1 MSLPQPSQ
9 ATGIPLP
16 PPPGRTG
23 PGQADP
29 GGGRCRVCHTQLGV
43 SCMRL
48 PCALRTPHTK
58 TARFT
63 HFLVTKQDYGESQEL
78 NIFVPEGRGSSS
90 AAGPAR
96 RAQRGLQRPAGHTVA
111 RVPGNAR
118 PPPASKPLHKFTAS
132 EVPRRPFQK
141 AEQHKALR
149 KPWKSLIQQTTQ
161 HLLQA
166 EGATHAPCGRFQG
179 LAMAD
184 AQTSSRPQR
193 AVVRGWQVLSG
204 RGRHRHS
211 RLRAPAGLQRL
222 QLLCKNERDA
232 LPPER

>member
-1 MSLPQPSQ
+1 MSLPEPSR

-29 GGGRCRVCHTQLGV
+29 GGGRCRVCHAQLGV
-43 SCMRL
+43 SCMCL

-78 NIFVPEGRGSSS
+78 NVFVPEGRGSAS

-96 RAQRGLQRPAGHTVA
+96 RAQRGLRQPAGHTVA
-111 RVPGNAR
+111 HVPGDAP
-118 PPPASKPLHKFTAS
+118 PPPASKPLRKFTAS

-141 AEQHKALR
+141 AEQHRKALR
-149 KPWKSLIQQTTQ
+149 KLWKSLIQQTTE

-166 EGATHAPCGRFQG
+166 EGATHGP
-179 LAMAD
+179 
-184 AQTSSRPQR
+184 
-193 AVVRGWQVLSG
+193 
-204 RGRHRHS
+204 
-211 RLRAPAGLQRL
+211 
-222 QLLCKNERDA
+222 
-232 LPPER
+232 